1 MKIKTVFLFFL
12 IGTIFTP
19 LSEAADY
26 KITVGDKLRISVWGN
41 PNLDDQVT
49 VRPDGK
55 ISFDLIGEVKAEGL
69 KPLDLKK
76 IITVKLAEFIK
87 DPEVTVKL
95 VGTDRF
101 RIYVMGPLPGVGEKS
116 IRGSTSLMQF
126 LSTMMPI
133 PDEIDLKKSYLIRDN
148 KRLDLDFYELLINDN
163 LEYNIPLKS
172 NDTIVFKEKEK
183 TLIEKE
189 EEQEDPFKTDIR
201 IVGAVHREGR
211 IKYRKQMTLLDA
223 ILGAGGFTEF
233 ANPSETVISR
243 RREDKI
249 EQIVIDMEA
258 VQAGEIDKDVELKPG
273 DIISVPESIW

>member
-1 MKIKTVFLFFL
+1 MKIKTVFLFFF

-69 KPLDLKK
+69 KPLELKK

-95 VGTDRF
+95 IGTDMF

-116 IRGSTSLMQF
+116 IRGSTFLMQF

-163 LEYNIPLKS
+163 LEYNVPLQS

-183 TLIEKE
+183 TVIE
-189 EEQEDPFKTDIR
+189 EE
-201 IVGAVHREGR
+201 
-211 IKYRKQMTLLDA
+211 LL
-223 ILGAGGFTEF
+223 
-233 ANPSETVISR
+233 
-243 RREDKI
+243 
-249 EQIVIDMEA
+249 
-258 VQAGEIDKDVELKPG
+258 
-273 DIISVPESIW
+273 

>member
-19 LSEAADY
+19 LSEATDY

-69 KPLDLKK
+69 KPLELKK

-95 VGTDRF
+95 IGADMF

-116 IRGSTSLMQF
+116 IRGATSLMQF

-133 PDEIDLKKSYLIRDN
+133 PGEIDLKKSYLIRDN

-163 LEYNIPLKS
+163 LEYNIPLQS

-183 TLIEKE
+183 TVIEKE

-201 IVGAVHREGR
+201 IVGAVRREGR

-223 ILGAGGFTEF
+223 ILGVGGFTEF

-243 RREDKI
+243 KSEDKI

>member
-19 LSEAADY
+19 LLEAADY
-26 KITVGDKLRISVWGN
+26 KIVVGDKLRISVWGN

-69 KPLDLKK
+69 RPLELKK
-76 IITVKLAEFIK
+76 IVTVKLAEFIK

-95 VGTDRF
+95 IGTDMF
-101 RIYVMGPLPGVGEKS
+101 RIYIMGPLPGVGEKT

-133 PDEIDLKKSYLIRDN
+133 PDEIDLKKSYLIRNN
-148 KRLDLDFYELLINDN
+148 KKLDIDFHELLINDN
-163 LEYNIPLKS
+163 LDYNIPLQS
-172 NDTIVFKEKEK
+172 QDTIVFKEKPVV
-183 TLIEKE
+183 EKE
-189 EEQEDPFKTDIR
+189 NQDPFKTDIR
-201 IVGAVHREGR
+201 IVGAVRREGR

-233 ANPSETVISR
+233 ANPSQTVISR
-243 RREDKI
+243 KSEDKI
-249 EQIVIDMEA
+249 EQIIIDMEA